1 VPGENVAEQ
10 QPADQP
16 WVVPEESGSLGR
28 RAREGRHPYRVR
40 DRHLVEPM
48 RGTGMD
54 GLAAPFQRGQKPPV
68 IKQGRL
74 IAQFLPST
82 QAGPR
87 LYIAIDRGFRSGIPP
102 I

>member
-10 QPADQP
+10 QPADQTR
-16 WVVPEESGSLGR
+16 VVPQESGSLGR
-28 RAREGRHPYRVR
+28 RAREGRHPYRVG

-54 GLAAPFQRGQKPPV
+54 GLAAPFQRGQEPPV

-74 IAQFLPST
+74 IAQFP
-82 QAGPR
+82 AVDPGWP
-87 LYIAIDRGFRSGIPP
+87 APVDRDR
-102 I
+102 